1 MPWIMR
7 IGFRLLAWASGESVL
22 FPRAW
27 NSRVLVLNYEEEY
40 SILDMLTPETI
51 SCRQRY

>member
-1 MPWIMR
+1 MTNLVMAWTCGMRKRKMPWIMR

-27 NSRVLVLNYEEEY
+27 NSRVLVSN
-40 SILDMLTPETI
+40 
-51 SCRQRY
+51 